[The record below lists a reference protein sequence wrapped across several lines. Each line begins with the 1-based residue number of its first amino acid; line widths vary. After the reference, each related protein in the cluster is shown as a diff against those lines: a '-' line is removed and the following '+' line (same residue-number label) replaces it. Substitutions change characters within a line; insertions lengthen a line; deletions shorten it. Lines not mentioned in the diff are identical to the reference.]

1 MGGQHKM
8 NTEKKLIPLRRFPE
22 FKDKEEWQEYKLG
35 DIAQFYKGKGIS
47 KNDVSDNGKTPCIR
61 YGELYTYYKEI
72 IRKIKSYT
80 DLPTKDLFLSEAN
93 DVVIPSSGETKEDIS
108 TASCVLYDDIALG
121 GDINVIR
128 TINDGVFLSYYLNN
142 AKKQDIAKIAQGI
155 SIIHLYNEQ
164 LRNLSVEIPCLSEQ
178 QKIAD
183 CLSSIDSYI
192 SSINEK
198 IEQLKAHKKSLM
210 QKLFPQNGQTVPEY
224 RFPEFKSAGV
234 WKEIMLGDVFSRITE
249 RNKKNSQ
256 NVLTISA
263 QNGLVSQYDYFHKS
277 IAASDISNYYLIQN
291 GDFAYNKSRSQGYPF
306 GVIRSLRL
314 YDEGVVS
321 TLYICFRIKSDKYS
335 VNFFDYY
342 FETELINYEIGKI
355 AQEGARN
362 HGLLNISTD
371 DFFNKVVLMV
381 PSSSEQQK
389 IAECLSSIDKAIIF
403 YSQKASLLEQH
414 KKGLIQQLFPKQ

>member
-1 MGGQHKM
+1 M
-8 NTEKKLIPLRRFPE
+8 NTEKTLVPIRRFPE
-22 FKDKEEWQEYKLG
+22 FQNEGEWVEKRFG
-35 DIAQFYKGKGIS
+35 DCLDYEQPQPYLVA
-47 KNDVSDNGKTPCIR
+47 SDNYKKAGTPVLTAGKTFVL
-61 YGELYTYYKEI
+61 G
-72 IRKIKSYT
+72 YT
-80 DLPTKDLFLSEAN
+80 DEITGIYNRLP
-93 DVVIPSSGETKEDIS
+93 VIIFDDFT
-108 TASCVLYDDIALG
+108 TASKFVDFPFKAKSSAMKMLQNRIGYDLRFMFEAILKYKFEPKDHQ
-121 GDINVIR
+121 R
-128 TINDGVFLSYYLNN
+128 HW
-142 AKKQDIAKIAQGI
+142 I
-155 SIIHLYNEQ
+155 SIFSQFKTLVP
-164 LRNLSVEIPCLSEQ
+164 SCSEQ
-178 QKIAD
+178 QKIAK
-183 CLSSIDSYI
+183 CLSSIDSCI

-210 QKLFPQNGQTVPEY
+210 QKMFPQNGKTVPEY
-224 RFPEFKSAGV
+224 RFPEFKRAGV
-234 WKEIMLGDVFSRITE
+234 WEEIMLGDVFSRITE
-249 RNKKNSQ
+249 RNKKNNQ

-263 QNGLVSQYDYFHKS
+263 QYGLVNQYDYFHKN

-291 GDFAYNKSRSQGYPF
+291 RDFAYNKSRSQGYPF

-335 VNFFDYY
+335 VDFFDQY

-389 IAECLSSIDKAIIF
+389 IAECLSSIDKAIIY
-403 YSQKASLLEQH
+403 YSQKASLLEQQ

>member
-1 MGGQHKM
+1 MTDKQIDKH
-8 NTEKKLIPLRRFPE
+8 TPKLRFPD
-22 FKDKEEWQEYKLG
+22 FKDREGWREYKL
-35 DIAQFYKGKGIS
+35 DDVAQFYKGKGIS
-47 KNDVSDNGKTPCIR
+47 KNDVSDKGKTPCIR
-61 YGELYTYYKEI
+61 YGELYTHYKEI
-72 IRKIKSYT
+72 IRKIKSFT
-80 DLPTKDLFLSEAN
+80 NLPIKELFLSEAN
-93 DVVIPSSGETKEDIS
+93 DVIIPSSGETREDIS
-108 TASCVLYDDIALG
+108 TASCVLYDNIAIG

-142 AKKQDIAKIAQGI
+142 AKKHDIAKIAQGI

-164 LRNLSVEIPCLSEQ
+164 LRNLSIELPCLKEQ

-198 IEQLKAHKKSLM
+198 IEQLKAHKKSFM
-210 QKLFPQNGQTVPEY
+210 QKLFPQNGKTVPEY

-234 WKEIMLGDVFSRITE
+234 WKEIKFGDVFSRITK
-249 RNKKNSQ
+249 RNTPNCQ

-263 QNGLVSQYDYFHKS
+263 QYGLVSQYDYFHKN
-277 IAASDISNYYLIQN
+277 IAASDVSNYYLIQK

-306 GVIRSLRL
+306 GAIRSLRL

-321 TLYICFRIKSDKYS
+321 TLYICFRIKGDKYS
-335 VNFFDYY
+335 VDFFDHY
-342 FETELINYEIGKI
+342 FETELINVEIGKI

-362 HGLLNISTD
+362 HGLLNISSD
-371 DFFNKVVLMV
+371 DFFNKIVLLI
-381 PSSSEQQK
+381 PSPSEQQK
-389 IAECLSSIDKAIIF
+389 IAECLSSIDKAIIY
-403 YSQKASLLEQH
+403 YSQKASLLEQQ